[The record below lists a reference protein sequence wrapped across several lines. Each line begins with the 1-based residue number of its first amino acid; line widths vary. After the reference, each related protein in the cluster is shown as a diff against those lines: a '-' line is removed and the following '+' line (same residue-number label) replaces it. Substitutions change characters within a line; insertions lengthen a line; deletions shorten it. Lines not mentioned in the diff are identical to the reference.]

1 MAAEEIKLIMKYNAF
16 VFNKNLEEI
25 SNEDSLTTAD
35 DRVNLINW
43 VAGHIVNTRDDLLED
58 VGSGRILQPEYKEYY
73 AGNKQLPSTDVA
85 IDIDT
90 IKKDFEKLTEE
101 INKVL
106 DEKKKKKDK
115 KVAFFMFHES
125 YHAGQLGVLRKLL
138 GKEGKMRI

>member
-58 VGSGRILQPEYKEYY
+58 VGSGRLK
-73 AGNKQLPSTDVA
+73 G
-85 IDIDT
+85 
-90 IKKDFEKLTEE
+90 
-101 INKVL
+101 
-106 DEKKKKKDK
+106 
-115 KVAFFMFHES
+115 
-125 YHAGQLGVLRKLL
+125 
-138 GKEGKMRI
+138 